1 MGIFKV
7 ILEDCIKKRNT
18 TIKLLAVM
26 ILLPLLIVLW
36 GFFKSAQNN
45 NPKIIYSAGIV
56 NHHLLA
62 KDIIEKFF
70 EELSRFQYDNII
82 ILSPDHFGMCSVYGN
97 SFIFEKDSKFAINN
111 DHGIT
116 SIMPMIKK
124 NWPKAHLIP
133 VLVCNG
139 KESFP
144 SDILNKKNTL
154 VIASVDFS
162 HYLPENLMNLHDDKS
177 ISNIVNFES
186 GVDIDV
192 DCPWCVKIVKDF
204 AKKNGA
210 TNILEVGRSNSF
222 KYLDSDNPKDGT
234 SYYSVIFS
242 KSSTGFKKNKTET
255 FLFVGDIMLARGVR
269 DRIEKNGFN
278 ALLVNVKEAFR
289 GVDYIVGNLEGPI
302 IQDAPN
308 VPHDSLQ
315 FFFDSDS
322 VGFLKR
328 HNFNILSLA
337 NNHTDNY
344 KKEVGFGST
353 VSLLAEKN
361 IATFGHYNSC
371 DIKYGYNDKNNYFL
385 AFNLVGGDYGC
396 SNIVLENIKKIK
408 KQNKNSF
415 VILYP
420 HWGKEYQATSGYM
433 QKSLARKFIDQ
444 GADLIIGSHP
454 HVIQD
459 IEVYKNKLIFYS
471 LGNFIFDQY
480 FSRETQVGLMVGLSK
495 KESILSYYLIPFK
508 SDKSVVN
515 FLSNSEADA
524 LLKKISEKSSKELT
538 LMIEK
543 GTIELKR

>member
-1 MGIFKV
+1 
-7 ILEDCIKKRNT
+7 
-18 TIKLLAVM
+18 
-26 ILLPLLIVLW
+26 
-36 GFFKSAQNN
+36 
-45 NPKIIYSAGIV
+45 
-56 NHHLLA
+56 
-62 KDIIEKFF
+62 
-70 EELSRFQYDNII
+70 
-82 ILSPDHFGMCSVYGN
+82 
-97 SFIFEKDSKFAINN
+97 
-111 DHGIT
+111 
-116 SIMPMIKK
+116 
-124 NWPKAHLIP
+124 
-133 VLVCNG
+133 
-139 KESFP
+139 
-144 SDILNKKNTL
+144 
-154 VIASVDFS
+154 
-162 HYLPENLMNLHDDKS
+162 
-177 ISNIVNFES
+177 
-186 GVDIDV
+186 
-192 DCPWCVKIVKDF
+192 
-204 AKKNGA
+204 
-210 TNILEVGRSNSF
+210 
-222 KYLDSDNPKDGT
+222 
-234 SYYSVIFS
+234 
-242 KSSTGFKKNKTET
+242 
-255 FLFVGDIMLARGVR
+255 MLARGVR